1 MQLGQQ
7 KPSVTQGSGMSA
19 IQGVLK
25 DKVNGRTVETFR
37 IVPYIVGVHC

>member
-7 KPSVTQGSGMSA
+7 KLSVIQASGMSA

-25 DKVNGRTVETFR
+25 DKVNGRTVKTFR